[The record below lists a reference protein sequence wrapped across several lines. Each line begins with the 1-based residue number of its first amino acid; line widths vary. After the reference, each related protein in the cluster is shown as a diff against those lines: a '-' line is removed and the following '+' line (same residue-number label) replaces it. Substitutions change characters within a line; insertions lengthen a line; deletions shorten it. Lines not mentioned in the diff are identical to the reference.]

1 MADYVSLALL
11 LHCKLEHVQAALQ
24 RTHLRLHLL
33 ASRGT
38 KTSHNLV
45 LSSQSIEHCSPVCV
59 LPCEYRA
66 CANLVAAQNCGVQAH
81 MCASNC
87 IACHADVLRALH
99 NAVEYY
105 TEIGRL
111 SMAAKNLRV
120 RCHECF

>member
-1 MADYVSLALL
+1 MADCVSFALL
-11 LHCKLEHVQAALQ
+11 LHCKLDHNQAALQ

-33 ASRGT
+33 ALRGT
-38 KTSHNLV
+38 KTLHDQV
-45 LSSQSIEHCSPVCV
+45 LSAQSIEQCSSVCV
-59 LPCEYRA
+59 LPFEYRTR
-66 CANLVAAQNCGVQAH
+66 ANLVAAENCGAQAH

-120 RCHECF
+120 RSH